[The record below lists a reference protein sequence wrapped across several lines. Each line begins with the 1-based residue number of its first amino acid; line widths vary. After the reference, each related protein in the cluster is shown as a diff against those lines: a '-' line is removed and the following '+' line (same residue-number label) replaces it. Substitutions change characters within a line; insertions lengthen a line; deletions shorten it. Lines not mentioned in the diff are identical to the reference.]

1 MNDELSYVKTNFLSS
16 VYARIVNEGFVDLNL
31 LYKAAY
37 VHIIDLF
44 HRKRVSHGVILKDFS
59 VTFTW
64 HQHLKSRVILPGTL
78 SLEKLDQN

>member
-59 VTFTW
+59 VTFT
-64 HQHLKSRVILPGTL
+64 
-78 SLEKLDQN
+78 

>member
-1 MNDELSYVKTNFLSS
+1 MNDELSNVKTNFLPS
-16 VYARIVNEGFVDLNL
+16 VHARIVNEGCVDLNL

-59 VTFTW
+59 VTFT
-64 HQHLKSRVILPGTL
+64 
-78 SLEKLDQN
+78 